1 MIDLKAIREVAS
13 VTSDN
18 ERMQFKPPSIIAL
31 CDEIERLTA
40 CLNKANDQ
48 AEHFEREWYLRGDR
62 LEAAETEVLE
72 QARLLGIGGEKELAL
87 MAKLE
92 AAEKDA
98 ARYRYLRES
107 NCVTGKGVG
116 SSVKSGWFVNL
127 SYESLDAAIDAAMKE
142 QK

>member
-1 MIDLKAIREVAS
+1 MTDLKATSSLYDITRDIKDINTML
-13 VTSDN
+13 VT
-18 ERMQFKPPSIIAL
+18 RQL
-31 CDEIERLTA
+31 L
-40 CLNKANDQ
+40 
-48 AEHFEREWYLRGDR
+48 DR
-62 LEAAETEVLE
+62 
-72 QARLLGIGGEKELAL
+72 
-87 MAKLE
+87 LE